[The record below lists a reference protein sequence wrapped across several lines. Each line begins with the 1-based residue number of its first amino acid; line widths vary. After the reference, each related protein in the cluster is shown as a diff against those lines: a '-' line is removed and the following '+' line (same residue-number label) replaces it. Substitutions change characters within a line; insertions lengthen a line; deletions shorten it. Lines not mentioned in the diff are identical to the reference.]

1 MADIGEYIA
10 ALKASQR
17 LGHMVVHHEVL
28 PPGEAVEGV
37 CRRPWPVTVE
47 RLLELRGIGSLYAH
61 QVAAMDALR
70 AGRNVV
76 VATPT
81 ASGKTLIS
89 TLPVLEQQ
97 LMNPDS
103 RALYLFPLKA
113 LAQDQ
118 LRGFEALVAPWPEA
132 SRPRAAIY
140 DGDTSAW
147 FRRKI
152 RENPPGVL
160 MTNPEMLHLALLA
173 HHEKWAA
180 FFAGLTHVVVDE
192 VHTYR
197 GVMGSHMAQ
206 VFRRLARVCRRY
218 GSAPAFAFLSAT
230 VGNPGELAR
239 QLSGLDV
246 TEITESG
253 APRGGRHFLF
263 LNPALTMADSPSQV
277 AILLLKAA
285 LARGLRTI
293 VYTQSRRMTEL
304 IALWAAQ
311 RSGPYRERISAYRA
325 GFLPE
330 ERRDIEARMASG
342 ELLAVISTSALELG
356 IDIGSL
362 DLCIL
367 VGYPGTVMQT
377 LQRGGRVG
385 RAQQDSAVALIAGED
400 QLDQYFMR
408 NPRDFFARPPERAV
422 LNPAN
427 PRIVERHLVCAAA
440 EMPLALGTPGQA
452 APGPDAAWLAEPGV
466 APVLRAM
473 LDDGRLL
480 VSADGTEIHSPRRR
494 PHREVDLRGAGGQ
507 LRIIALG
514 GGEGERSVGQ
524 VDEHRAC
531 KETHPGAVYLHL
543 GRTYVVQTLD
553 LPGRTVTVAPARV
566 DHYTRVRAEK
576 STRILSVDG
585 VRTAW
590 GMRVFRGRLRVTER
604 ITGYERR
611 RNKGGTLLT
620 VVPLDLPPMSFE
632 TEGLWLEIPR
642 QAQRQAEDGFMHFMG
657 GIHALEHAAIGILPL
672 LVMTDRNDL
681 GGISTPY
688 HPQVGGAAV
697 FVYDGLPGGVGLSWQ
712 AFEQA
717 GDLLERTLE
726 VVASCPC
733 ETGCPSCVHS
743 PKCGSGNRPID
754 KGAARFLLEAIRAAA
769 PPALDVDAA
778 LAEARAALAPEE
790 PGAFPAAAMTP
801 GAPAGPDGA
810 LFAVEPPALPA
821 PPFVV
826 EGAGGPPD
834 PQPPLQAAPEP
845 RRQEDPMSGQ
855 QTPATP
861 VASGYFGVFDLE
873 TRRSAAEVG
882 GWHRAER
889 MGVSCACLYDSRSGQ
904 TRAYVQEEL
913 GELVRDLAALPL
925 VVGFNIKRFDYAVLR
940 GVVDFDPAALAT
952 CDMLEHV
959 YNRLGYRLSLDH
971 LAKATLGAQK
981 SADGLQALAWWKEG
995 RLDEIIAYCTQ
1006 DVAVTRDLFLYGR
1019 EHGHVLFTNKAK
1031 QTVRLPVSW

>member
-1 MADIGEYIA
+1 MANNEHKADIGEYVA

-17 LGHMVVHHEVL
+17 LGHLVVHHQTL
-28 PPGEAVEGV
+28 PPAPAREAA
-37 CRRPWPVTVE
+37 CARPWPVTLE
-47 RLLELRGIGSLYAH
+47 RLLALRGIPALYEH
-61 QVAAMDALR
+61 QARAMDLLR

-81 ASGKTLIS
+81 ASGKTLVY

-97 LMNPDS
+97 IMNPDS
-103 RALYLFPLKA
+103 RALWLFPLKA

-118 LRGFEALVAPWPEA
+118 LRGFEEMVAPWPGPG
-132 SRPRAAIY
+132 RPRAAIY
-140 DGDTSAW
+140 DGDTPARN
-147 FRRKI
+147 RRKI
-152 RENPPGVL
+152 REEPPGVL
-160 MTNPEMLHLALLA
+160 LTNPEMLHLALLA
-173 HHEKWAA
+173 HHGKWAT
-180 FFAGLTHVVVDE
+180 FLSGLTHVVVDE

-197 GVMGSHMAQ
+197 GIMGSHMAQ

-230 VGNPGELAR
+230 VGNPGELAQR
-239 QLSGLDV
+239 LSGQEV
-246 TEITESG
+246 AAITESG

-263 LNPALTMADSPSQV
+263 LNPALTMADSPAQV

-304 IALWAAQ
+304 VALWAAE
-311 RSGPYRERISAYRA
+311 RSGPYRGRISAYRA

-356 IDIGSL
+356 IDIGGL

-385 RAQQDSAVALIAGED
+385 RASQESAVALIAGED

-408 NPRDFFARPPERAV
+408 NPRDFFTRPPERAV

-440 EMPLALGTPGQA
+440 EMPLTLKEPDKDRPGEFL
-452 APGPDAAWLAEPGV
+452 PGADAAWLAEPGV
-466 APVLRAM
+466 APVLEAM
-473 LDDGRLL
+473 QADGRLL
-480 VSADGTEIHSPRRR
+480 ASADGAEIHSPRRR
-494 PHREVDLRGAGGQ
+494 PHHNVDLRGAGGQ
-507 LRIIALG
+507 LRIVAREG
-514 GGEGERSVGQ
+514 GDERSVGQ
-524 VDEHRAC
+524 VDEHRAR

-543 GRTYVVQTLD
+543 GRTYVVQDLD

-566 DHYTRVRAEK
+566 SHHTRVRVDK

-590 GMRVFRGRLRVTER
+590 GIRVFRGRLRVTER
-604 ITGYERR
+604 VTGYERR
-611 RNKGGTLLT
+611 RNKGGGLLSVT
-620 VVPLDLPPMSFE
+620 PLDLPPASFE

-642 QAQRQAEDGFMHFMG
+642 AVQRRAEDAFMHFMG
-657 GIHALEHAAIGILPL
+657 AIHAVEHAAIGILPL
-672 LVMTDRNDL
+672 LVLTDRNDL
-681 GGISTPY
+681 GGISTPF

-717 GDLLERTLE
+717 DELLERTLD

-754 KGAARFLLEAIRAAA
+754 KAAARFLLEAVREAPAPALDVEEALGVARTALAPGADPGEPAGEPGPCGDAAPAA
-769 PPALDVDAA
+769 PPA
-778 LAEARAALAPEE
+778 AP
-790 PGAFPAAAMTP
+790 PRRDG
-801 GAPAGPDGA
+801 GGP
-810 LFAVEPPALPA
+810 PA
-821 PPFVV
+821 PP
-826 EGAGGPPD
+826 
-834 PQPPLQAAPEP
+834 PQRAPRT
-845 RRQEDPMSGQ
+845 RRREEPMSDR
-855 QTPATP
+855 QTPAP
-861 VASGYFGVFDLE
+861 PGDAGAHFGVFDLE

-882 GWHRAER
+882 GWHRAGR
-889 MGVSCACLYDSRSGQ
+889 MGVSCACLYDSRTGG

-925 VVGFNIKRFDYAVLR
+925 VVGFNVKRFDYAVLR
-940 GVVDFDPAALAT
+940 GQVAFDPAALNT

-959 YNRLGYRLSLDH
+959 YQRLGYRLSLDH
-971 LAKATLGAQK
+971 LARATLGAQK
-981 SADGLQALAWWKEG
+981 SADGLQALEWWKQG

-1006 DVAVTRDLFLYGR
+1006 DVAVTRDLFLFGR
-1019 EHGHVLFTNKAK
+1019 EHGHVLFTNKAG
-1031 QTVRLPVSW
+1031 QTVRLPVGW